1 MPSTSEDHELQAVAA
16 ALRTL
21 DPTGSRTANVLRDT
35 LDQLYDG
42 QRTRRYHW
50 GQLFKTEK
58 THCGTLVEINLQRE
72 FEFEDGIKLDYQI
85 AGTDVDCKYSQT
97 CYGWMIPPE
106 ALGHLCLV
114 VWAEDSKD
122 PRWSMGLLRV
132 TPERLRTSGNRDA
145 KTSLNPE
152 GRSAVTWLFD
162 KAPLPPNVFLQLDSD
177 KVQKIMALKSGVK
190 RVDELFRLAQGMRV
204 GRAAVATA
212 GEQVDYMKR
221 IRYNGGAR
229 SHLRPEGIIILGQ
242 YRNHAEVA
250 RALGLPVPG
259 PGESVSARIAPAEA
273 QGPGVAEIEG
283 RFWRLATA
291 ADPPIRAPKLPETRQ
306 KKQ

>member
-1 MPSTSEDHELQAVAA
+1 MPPTSEDHELQAVAA

-21 DPTGSRTANVLRDT
+21 DPTGSRTAKVLRDT

-50 GQLFKTEK
+50 GQLYKTEK

-72 FEFEDGIKLDYQI
+72 FEFQDGPKLDYQI

-97 CYGWMIPPE
+97 CYAWMIPPE

-114 VWAEDSKD
+114 VWAEDTND
-122 PRWSMGLLRV
+122 PRWSMGLLRI

-145 KTSLNPE
+145 KTSLNQE
-152 GRSAVTWLFD
+152 GRSAITWLFHE
-162 KAPLPPNVFLQLDSD
+162 APLPPNVFLQLDSG
-177 KVQKIMALKSGVK
+177 KVQRIMALKSGVK
-190 RVDELFRLAQGMRV
+190 RVDELFRIAQGMRI

-221 IRYNGGAR
+221 VRYNGGAR

-242 YRNHAEVA
+242 YGNHADVA
-250 RALGLPVPG
+250 RALGVPVPA
-259 PGESVSARIAPAEA
+259 PGESVSARVTPARTR
-273 QGPGVAEIEG
+273 GPGVAEIDG
-283 RFWRLATA
+283 RLWKLAGPN
-291 ADPPIRAPKLPETRQ
+291 DPPVTAPLLPEI
-306 KKQ
+306 

>member
-1 MPSTSEDHELQAVAA
+1 MSAPSEDHELQAVAA

-21 DPTGSRTANVLRDT
+21 DPTGSRTARVLRDT

-50 GQLFKTEK
+50 QQLFKTEK

-72 FEFEDGIKLDYQI
+72 FKFQDGIILDYQI
-85 AGTDVDCKYSQT
+85 TGADVDCKYSQT
-97 CYGWMIPPE
+97 CFAWMIPPE

-114 VWAEDSKD
+114 VWAEDTSD
-122 PRWSMGLLRV
+122 PHWSMGLLRI

-145 KTSLNPE
+145 KTSLNQA
-152 GRSAVTWLFD
+152 GRSSITWLFD
-162 KAPLPPNVFLQLDSD
+162 KAPLPPNVFLQIDRE
-177 KVQKIMALKSGVK
+177 KVHRIMALKSGVK
-190 RVDELFRLAQGMRV
+190 RVDELFRVAQGMRI

-221 IRYNGGAR
+221 VRYNGGAR

-242 YRNHAEVA
+242 YRNHADVA
-250 RALGLPVPG
+250 RALHLPVPG
-259 PGESVSARIAPAEA
+259 PGESVSARVTPARA
-273 QGPGVAEIEG
+273 SGPGVAEID
-283 RFWRLATA
+283 RQLWKLAGPN
-291 ADPPIRAPKLPETRQ
+291 DPPVTAPLLPEI
-306 KKQ
+306 